1 LEKVGECLEKPG
13 KTMVHRRL
21 PQSKCSHREFK
32 LIKSMSKP
40 HATGLVIGMAAPL
53 DLPLSRLSHFPAL
66 QVCALLDSDL
76 GFAGKTRTHK
86 DKAFHTHTHTRTLMS
101 HVKEN

>member
-1 LEKVGECLEKPG
+1 
-13 KTMVHRRL
+13 
-21 PQSKCSHREFK
+21 
-32 LIKSMSKP
+32 MSKP

-86 DKAFHTHTHTRTLMS
+86 DKAFHTHTHTHTYVARQRKLVSEGNPWVILLPFALFVQFM
-101 HVKEN
+101 